1 MRGPSLSSAVVD
13 ELFRHGGQFAQM
25 PEDGCVVRCSDNVGE
40 GAIVLIARE
49 VETVVEEHSCY
60 DRHAA
65 HQVQELVADLEI
77 PVRISEDLPPHSL
90 AKTSSSPWLAVRS
103 AIASRTSPLK
113 SSDSFMAGSSH
124 ESRTEGHYSG

>member
-65 HQVQELVADLEI
+65 QKAEELVADLEI
-77 PVRISEDLPPHSL
+77 PVRISEDLPPHISGEDVVI
-90 AKTSSSPWLAVRS
+90 SV
-103 AIASRTSPLK
+103 
-113 SSDSFMAGSSH
+113 AGRQKRDCIQNVAFEVLRFIHGRIVS
-124 ESRTEGHYSG
+124 